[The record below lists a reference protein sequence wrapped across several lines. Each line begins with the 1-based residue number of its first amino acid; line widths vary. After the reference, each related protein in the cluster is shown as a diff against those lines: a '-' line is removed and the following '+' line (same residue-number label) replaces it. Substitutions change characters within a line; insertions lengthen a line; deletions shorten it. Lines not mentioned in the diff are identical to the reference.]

1 MDVSQNSGTPKSS
14 ILIGFS
20 IINHPFWGIP
30 IIGNPDIAMEIYSVP
45 IANIFFTNRQ
55 WRFLKS
61 YVRFSEGNSSWICGM
76 CSKKQGDEMINI
88 SYSCYDQNSKELNWE
103 SSSFCF
109 NPPLRIEVDS
119 QVSISPN
126 KQRWSHVSDPKM
138 TPCKSHPKNSPQK
151 PWWGCNLRSIQ
162 WKAILAIP
170 SLGKG
175 LVGFD
180 TSPGSAK
187 SLLVAPMAFYVGRWK
202 EAPRRRLQKR
212 MSST

>member
-1 MDVSQNSGTPKSS
+1 MVVPPKSS

-30 IIGNPDIAMEIYSVP
+30 IFGNTYIAMEIYSVP
-45 IANIFFTNRQ
+45 IANIFFANRQ
-55 WRFLKS
+55 WSFLKS

-76 CSKKQGDEMINI
+76 CSKKQGDEMVNI
-88 SYSCYDQNSKELNWE
+88 YYSCYDQNSKELNWE
-103 SSSFCF
+103 SHRLF
-109 NPPLRIEVDS
+109 
-119 QVSISPN
+119 VSIHRSTLKLILRYQSLQTN
-126 KQRWSHVSDPKM
+126 KVDHTFLTQKWLHAKVIQ
-138 TPCKSHPKNSPQK
+138 KNSPQK
-151 PWWGCNLRSIQ
+151 PWWGYNLQLMQ

-187 SLLVAPMAFYVGRWK
+187 SLLVAPMAFYVAVGTKRAK
-202 EAPRRRLQKR
+202 EAFTKR
-212 MSST
+212 MLST